1 MAGAAG
7 AQSGAQGPGYVSYEE
22 FALAFFHRAISR
34 ERILEAVSS
43 LTGAPIE
50 FGPIGAGPG
59 RIAKVTAHGVVRDPE
74 VERVSDTEPLRFVL
88 SIPVDLR
95 FVVRLTGTVHR
106 FRADV
111 RADLRLTA
119 HAASPLRVVV
129 EIDPPSRSDV
139 TVALRAEGVASSV
152 LQLVSG
158 MESEVQRFVA
168 RYIRQEIQKP
178 HIAAARDVDLG
189 PMIDAAEL

>member
-1 MAGAAG
+1 MAAERG
-7 AQSGAQGPGYVSYEE
+7 AQSGALDPEFVSYAD
-22 FALAFFHRAISR
+22 FGLAFFRRAISD
-34 ERILEAVSS
+34 ERILGAVSS
-43 LTGAPIE
+43 ITGAPIE

-59 RIAKVTAHGVVRDPE
+59 RIAKVTAHGVVKDP
-74 VERVSDTEPLRFVL
+74 VVTRLSDEEPLRFRL
-88 SIPVDLR
+88 SIPVDLK

-119 HAASPLRVVV
+119 RAAEPLRVVV
-129 EIDPPSRSDV
+129 DVDPPSRGDV
-139 TVALRAEGVASSV
+139 AVSVRAEGVASSV

-168 RYIRQEIQKP
+168 RYIREEITKP
-178 HIAAARDVDLG
+178 HIVAARDVDLG
-189 PMIDAAEL
+189 PLIDSAEI